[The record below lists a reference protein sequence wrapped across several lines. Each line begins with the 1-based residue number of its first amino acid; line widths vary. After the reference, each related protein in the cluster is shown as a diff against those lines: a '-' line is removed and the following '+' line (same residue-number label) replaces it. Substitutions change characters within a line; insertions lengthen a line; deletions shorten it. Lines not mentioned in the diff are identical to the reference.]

1 MANRFPIVLDA
12 DSGRLREL
20 PSGDNLELTGNNI
33 TGLLSLTTSGGIT
46 VGGTLNVSG
55 TANADTVQATNAT
68 VTTLNATTIL
78 IGGQPISS
86 TQVQSDFNENNTLS
100 AAFIKNKPA
109 IPEDVADLT
118 DDQNLLAGGFS
129 GDYNDLTNLPS
140 IPSDIQEL
148 SDNNNLIPD
157 DVSDL
162 TDNTNLFVS
171 SFTDLDD
178 TADNYT
184 GQANK
189 LIVVNSGA
197 TGIGF
202 TGQDELAIT
211 SGQVTG
217 ALGYT
222 PYDGATNSNNYINAG
237 FLNGTGD
244 ITYNETTGE
253 ISFNNA
259 SGYLTSEADTIDSV
273 SGRGGTT
280 TNNISV
286 GGFTATGITNT
297 GTTEFD
303 GNMTGRSSGTLTIDV
318 NDAGTPGT
326 LALGSAGNV
335 ALGSATR
342 TTTSSP
348 ITPSTNGGTSL
359 GESSLAYSNVYANTV
374 TIGSITPT
382 GSTLAVGSTSSGF
395 ELNLNADTRV
405 EIGGGS
411 AVSLKIAS
419 MARATM
425 TGKSSPEVGDIVYN
439 NSEGCAQM
447 YIPTYNG
454 TDGNAWVQLTI
465 PFGGQPDASVDHEGM
480 FAVADGTNWD
490 PLGTGDIALAVRLGG
505 AWYTVNVTEIA

>member
-1 MANRFPIVLDA
+1 MASRFPIVLDT

-20 PSGDNLELTGNNI
+20 PSGDDLSLSGNNI
-33 TGLLSLTTSGGIT
+33 TGLLSLTTTGGIT

-55 TANADTVQATNAT
+55 TANADTVAATTAN

-86 TQVQSDFNENNTLS
+86 TQVQSDFNEANTLS

-118 DDQNLLAGGFS
+118 DDQNLLSGGFS

-140 IPSDIQEL
+140 IPSDIQQL

-157 DVSDL
+157 DIQDL
-162 TDNTNLFVS
+162 TDNSNLLVS
-171 SFTDLDD
+171 AFTDLSD

-184 GQANK
+184 GQADK

-202 TGQDELAIT
+202 TGVDELAIT

-217 ALGYT
+217 ALGFT

-244 ITYNETTGE
+244 ITYDETTGE

-259 SGYLTSEADTIDSV
+259 SGYLTSETDTLDSV
-273 SGRGGTT
+273 TGRGGTT

-286 GGFTATGITNT
+286 GNFTTTGITNT

-303 GNMTGRSSGTLTIDV
+303 GNFTGRSTGTLIIDV
-318 NDAGTPGT
+318 NSAGVPGT
-326 LALGSAGNV
+326 LQLGNSGNV
-335 ALGSATR
+335 ALASTTR

-348 ITPSTNGGTSL
+348 ITPATNGGTSL
-359 GESSLAYSNVYANTV
+359 GESSLAYSNVYANTITV
-374 TIGSITPT
+374 GSVTPT
-382 GSTLAVGSTSSGF
+382 GTSMNVGSTSSGF
-395 ELNLNADTRV
+395 ELILDGDRV
-405 EIGGGS
+405 EIGGGTS
-411 AVSLKIAS
+411 ASLKIKE
-419 MARATM
+419 MTRATM
-425 TGKSSPEVGDIVYN
+425 TGKTAELGDIVYN

-447 YIPTYNG
+447 YIPSFNG

-465 PFGGQPDASVDHEGM
+465 PFGGTPDASADHEGM
-480 FAVADGTNWD
+480 FAVANGVDWD
-490 PLGTGDIALAVRLGG
+490 PLGDGSIALVVRLGG
-505 AWYTVNVTEIA
+505 TWYTVNVTEVP